1 MDDIREGGVSLR
13 ASNRK
18 AYELSVL
25 NAVLPLQRVRCLRMQ
40 SGDSHMLRFSES
52 PTNTGLFPLNALGIF
67 FPSSLKE
74 KCYGRILQ
82 KDVCVRQGGSMTSQ
96 SRERASERDGNSDD
110 TRASNRKRGFCYWSI
125 QMLL

>member
-25 NAVLPLQRVRCLRMQ
+25 NSFLQNAVLPLQRVRCLRMQ

-52 PTNTGLFPLNALGIF
+52 PTNTGLFPLNALSIF
-67 FPSSLKE
+67 FPSRLKE

-82 KDVCVRQGGSMTSQ
+82 KS
-96 SRERASERDGNSDD
+96 
-110 TRASNRKRGFCYWSI
+110 
-125 QMLL
+125 